1 MTIKRNGK
9 RVYKSEKVLIS
20 QITKKVKLINKKIK
34 KQNKKLKKTLKK
46 RRKQHKTLRIL
57 SGKK

>member
-34 KQNKKLKKTLKK
+34 KQNKKLKKQKK
-46 RRKQHKTLRIL
+46 RRKQHKTLRSL
-57 SGKK
+57 LGKK